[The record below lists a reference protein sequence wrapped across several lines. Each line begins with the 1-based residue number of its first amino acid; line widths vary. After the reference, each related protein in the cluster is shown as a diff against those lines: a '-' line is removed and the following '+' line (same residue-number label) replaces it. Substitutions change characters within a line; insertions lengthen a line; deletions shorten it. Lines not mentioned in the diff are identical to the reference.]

1 VPRRLVRT
9 GRQQPFEVLMLAFS
23 VAAGAAFAAG
33 ARPPGSLE
41 RSLPAAVLTAW
52 YGALLASGLVGLAG
66 CYWRWDVVT
75 GLLLERAAMLTAA
88 AAGLVY
94 VTGLFTVG
102 GWAATGAGLYVGAYL
117 VASLVRARHI
127 TVDLRLLEGGVP

>member
-1 VPRRLVRT
+1 MPDV
-9 GRQQPFEVLMLAFS
+9 
-23 VAAGAAFAAG
+23 
-33 ARPPGSLE
+33 
-41 RSLPAAVLTAW
+41 VLTAW
-52 YGALLASGLVGLAG
+52 YAALLTSGVVGLAG

-94 VTGLFTVG
+94 VTALFTVG
-102 GWAATGAGLYVGAYL
+102 GWQATGAGSYVAAYL

-127 TVDLRLLEGGVP
+127 TTDLRVVEGLP

>member
-1 VPRRLVRT
+1 
-9 GRQQPFEVLMLAFS
+9 MLAFS
-23 VAAGAAFAAG
+23 VAAGVAFVAG

-41 RSLPAAVLTAW
+41 RSLPDVILTAW
-52 YGALLASGLVGLAG
+52 YVTLLVSGAVGLAG

-75 GLLLERAAMLTAA
+75 GLLLERSAMLTAA

-94 VTGLFTVG
+94 VTALFTVG
-102 GWAATGAGLYVGAYL
+102 GWQATGAGFYVTAYL

-127 TVDLRLLEGGVP
+127 TVDLRSIESGLP